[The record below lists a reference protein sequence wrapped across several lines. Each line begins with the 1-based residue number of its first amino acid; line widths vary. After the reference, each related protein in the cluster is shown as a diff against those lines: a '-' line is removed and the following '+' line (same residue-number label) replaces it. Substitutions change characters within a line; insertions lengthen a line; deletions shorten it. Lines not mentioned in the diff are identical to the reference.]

1 MTDRQKVELL
11 APAGNFEKLE
21 IAIHYGADAVYLGG
35 KEFSLRSFSGNFSR
49 DEIREAVTTA
59 HRSNVKV
66 YVTCNV
72 YPRNV
77 ERPAII
83 DFLEFLGKTEPDAVI
98 IADMGIFS
106 LARTHIPHIPIHIST
121 QANTTHIES
130 ALFWQNIGAR
140 RINIA
145 RELPLAEIREIAST
159 VDVEIESFVHGAMC
173 IAYSGRCLLS
183 GYLANRDGNRGMCAQ
198 SCRWRYAVV
207 EETRPGNYMP
217 LMEDDRGA
225 YIFSSRDLCMI
236 EHINDMMAAGISSFK
251 IEGRMK
257 SIHYLSAVVNAYRRA
272 IDAFYENPFSFTVP
286 EEWVRELSAVD
297 RRGFCTGFYFG
308 DPAEVLPD
316 YASGPKPEKH
326 LFLGKVIGLSPWG
339 VFVDV
344 RNRLEQNSAVEVLSR
359 GISPQKDMVIEI
371 RDTFG
376 LTIPTA
382 HPGARVSVKLKNNY
396 AKNDI
401 VRKLIS

>member
-1 MTDRQKVELL
+1 MTHRQKVELL

-35 KEFSLRSFSGNFSR
+35 KEFSLRNFSGNFSR
-49 DEIREAVTTA
+49 NELREAVTTA
-59 HRSNVKV
+59 HHSNVKV

-83 DFLEFLGKTEPDAVI
+83 DFLEFLGKTEPDALIV
-98 IADMGIFS
+98 ADAGIFS
-106 LARTHIPHIPIHIST
+106 LARTLIPRIPIHIST
-121 QANTTHIES
+121 QANTTHIDS
-130 ALFWQNIGAR
+130 ALFWQTLGAS

-145 RELPLAEIREIAST
+145 RELPLSEIREIAST
-159 VDVEIESFVHGAMC
+159 VDVEIESFVHGSMC

-225 YIFSSRDLCMI
+225 YVFSSKDLCMI
-236 EHINDMMAAGISSFK
+236 GHINDMMAAGISSFK

-257 SIHYLSAVVNAYRRA
+257 SIHYLAAVVNAYRRA
-272 IDAFYENPFSFTVP
+272 IDAVYEKSFSSTMP
-286 EEWVRELSAVD
+286 EEWARELSAVD
-297 RRGFCTGFYFG
+297 RRGFSTGFYLG
-308 DPAEVLPD
+308 NPAEVLPD
-316 YASGPKPEKH
+316 YAAGPKPEKH
-326 LFLGKVIGLSPWG
+326 LFLGKVLGLSPWG
-339 VFVDV
+339 VFVEV
-344 RNRLEQNSAVEVLSR
+344 RNRLEQGTAVEILVRSLP
-359 GISPQKDMVIEI
+359 PQKDKVMEI
-371 RDTFG
+371 RDASG

-382 HPGARVSVKLKNNY
+382 HPGAKVSVTLKNNY

-401 VRKLIS
+401 VRKLPP